1 MLTTGKLV
9 HKGREAAPPGSVV
22 NLKHEPEGPFT
33 WGTIDA
39 PPNITVS
46 VGAVCQ
52 LVLDD
57 LGGTFEVVVKQFGK
71 KKGRGLL
78 IVYDVNGPE
87 R

>member
-9 HKGREAAPPGSVV
+9 HKGKEVAPQGSAV
-22 NLKHEPEGPFT
+22 NLKHEPDGPFT

-39 PPNITVS
+39 PQKITV
-46 VGAVCQ
+46 GAGSICQ

-57 LGGTFEVVVKQFGK
+57 PGRSFEVVVRELGK

-78 IVYDVNGPE
+78 IVFDVNGLE
-87 R
+87 L

>member
-9 HKGREAAPPGSVV
+9 HKGKEVAPPGSTV
-22 NLKHEPEGPFT
+22 NLKQEPGGPFT

-39 PPNITVS
+39 PQRITV
-46 VGAVCQ
+46 GAGSICQ

-57 LGGTFEVVVKQFGK
+57 HGRIIEVVVKELGK

-78 IVYDVNGPE
+78 IVFDVNGLE